1 MNNIG
6 YVLQK
11 DNERTLSLVLGEH
24 NDPNNKTLQTLL
36 KYGIK
41 LYRIVLLHKWEED
54 YKDKFWVI
62 PIKIKGQIW
71 YADCSNILGSSVNNE
86 TMTFIVDRTVIENI
100 EATIKKLEA
109 YQKNLFEGNKQLK
122 KPLLEKFDYDISISF
137 AGEDRSIAKAIA
149 TKLHE
154 ENIRVFYDD
163 FEKANLWGKDLVL
176 HLDEVYRKKAR
187 YCIIIASSYY
197 KQKIWTNHE
206 LKSALARSIQQQ
218 EEYILPIV
226 LDDTEIP
233 GIRPTT
239 GYIKYQDEK
248 DINIIVDLVQQKL
261 KQHINVVHN
270 SNFSPKWLENLV
282 DINRKWDIDCLAF
295 CIDPRY
301 IEIDGDQSRLAVS
314 YGINYTEIRQGILA
328 PSSQKGKTVFGIHN
342 VVIQN
347 GYKLN
352 LCDKWIDSI
361 EGENFDTLQEAVK
374 KGFQILSEIN
384 NEEYLR
390 LVDFYGEK
398 GAFGVSQRYF
408 LDEFDIHTDIG

>member
-1 MNNIG
+1 MKIKIPIE
-6 YVLQK
+6 VEK
-11 DNERTLSLVLGEH
+11 SILSIKS
-24 NDPNNKTLQTLL
+24 NKTV
-36 KYGIK
+36 KNSA
-41 LYRIVLLHKWEED
+41 
-54 YKDKFWVI
+54 
-62 PIKIKGQIW
+62 IKIYSALYMKSYLKNSNGYFPISSE
-71 YADCSNILGSSVNNE
+71 YLKSINLRYYNILNHFIE
-86 TMTFIVDRTVIENI
+86 TGIID
-100 EATIKKLEA
+100 
-109 YQKNLFEGNKQLK
+109 
-122 KPLLEKFDYDISISF
+122 
-137 AGEDRSIAKAIA
+137 
-149 TKLHE
+149 
-154 ENIRVFYDD
+154 FY
-163 FEKANLWGKDLVL
+163 
-176 HLDEVYRKKAR
+176 KKA
-187 YCIIIASSYY
+187 
-197 KQKIWTNHE
+197 
-206 LKSALARSIQQQ
+206 
-218 EEYILPIV
+218 
-226 LDDTEIP
+226 
-233 GIRPTT
+233 
-239 GYIKYQDEK
+239 YQDEK